1 MPKMLDVVRLK
12 DGRTGTVVEV
22 FEDAY
27 MVEVTDAKGKTIAAP
42 IVKPEDIEAI
52 TYVA

>member
-22 FEDAY
+22 FKDAY
-27 MVEVTDAKGKTIAAP
+27 MVEIADSNGKTIGIT